1 MAHEKMYEGS
11 KEFDHRSKSIFFGTR
26 EDVLNNFSLHTR
38 ICKEK
43 VNYSETKLSRRKSL
57 ALTMPGDRCGTWAGE
72 PAARQLSRVRAW
84 KGDSPHDHEIA
95 MPTRRAAILL
105 RSRLCSADRQA
116 SFSSTRDETEPPASS
131 IGSSIWGKENNEGA
145 RVGGGASPPGIYSR
159 ARLPRARAGR
169 GLLLPRPLSSPF
181 LPCPPGRPAISGSI
195 RLLVRPVARRLLETR
210 VRGSYHKA
218 LAITSRDARGRHG
231 TARCGANCALP
242 AQLALGARRVFV
254 AASTRAT

>member
-169 GLLLPRPLSSPF
+169 GFSFRGLSHLRFSPA
-181 LPCPPGRPAISGSI
+181 RPAG
-195 RLLVRPVARRLLETR
+195 RL
-210 VRGSYHKA
+210 
-218 LAITSRDARGRHG
+218 
-231 TARCGANCALP
+231 
-242 AQLALGARRVFV
+242 
-254 AASTRAT
+254 